1 MYVLTKLE
9 DVVRIPPNRFG
20 EERKKVIEELVH
32 TSIEGTMKKD
42 TGLTILA
49 ANVEP
54 YGEGIII
61 HGDGAIYQKV
71 KFEALVYHPDLQEVV
86 DGDVVDVV
94 EFGAFVRIGPLD
106 ALCHTSQVTDDF
118 VKVNIGA
125 KQIEGTATR
134 RKLIIGDS
142 VKARIVA
149 ISLNELNPR
158 ESKIGLTM
166 RQPGMGK
173 EEWAHEKEKAEH
185 KGKEPKH
192 QKAEGG
198 TRKPEV
204 GEAKPEKEKKRKKEE
219 SK

>member
-9 DVVRIPPNRFG
+9 DVVRIPPHRFG
-20 EERKKVIEELVH
+20 EDRKKVIEELVH

-49 ANVEP
+49 ASVES

-71 KFEALVYHPDLQEVV
+71 KFDALVYRPELQEVV

-94 EFGAFVRIGPLD
+94 EFGAFIRMGPLD
-106 ALCHTSQVTDDF
+106 ALCHTSQITDDF

-125 KQIEGTATR
+125 KQIEGTTSKR
-134 RKLIIGDS
+134 RLSVGDS
-142 VKARIVA
+142 VKARIVS

-166 RQPGMGK
+166 RQPGMGRA
-173 EEWAHEKEKAEH
+173 EWFSAK
-185 KGKEPKH
+185 
-192 QKAEGG
+192 
-198 TRKPEV
+198 
-204 GEAKPEKEKKRKKEE
+204 EAKPEPKEGKHKKEKKE
-219 SK
+219 